1 MPTNDHFLSVRLKPA
16 EEQQLKY
23 ICKVSGLTP
32 SRAVRRLIMGTEI
45 RPRPPEGLR
54 EVAKEINAIGR
65 NINQITKAHNSGFAT
80 ENDKAEL
87 KVQMDRL
94 ERLVSEALR

>member
-1 MPTNDHFLSVRLKPA
+1 MRLKPA

-23 ICKVSGLTP
+23 ICDVSGLTP
-32 SRAVRRLIMGTEI
+32 SNAVRRMIAGTEI
-45 RPRPPEGLR
+45 RPKPSDGLR
-54 EVAKEINAIGR
+54 AVAKEINAIGR

-87 KVQMDRL
+87 KLQMDKL
-94 ERLVSEALR
+94 EQLVSEALR